1 MNRKQHLLFGSAL
14 ATAALVV
21 ACAGGAQES
30 GGGGG
35 GDEMASS
42 MLSQNPD
49 DGVPTFEV
57 DPLFPKNLP
66 NHWLMGPTIGVD
78 VDSRDHIWVVHRN
91 TPDNFVATTEIGM
104 VTALDQDEP
113 ISATNPVLAQCCQPG
128 DPVLEFDQEG
138 NLVNSWGG
146 PGTETGDYVWP
157 ASNHGITI
165 DGMDNVWIGGNG
177 GADSHVV
184 KFDRQGNF
192 LMQIGTP
199 GARLTGPV
207 SERTGQPGLERDSH
221 SMDSFG
227 RVAKIG
233 IDNEANEAYFSDGY
247 YNKRM
252 AVVDMTT
259 GEMKRF
265 WGAYG
270 NPPDDDLDLGPY
282 NPDEPSQQF
291 RGPVHCGEISNDGLV
306 YVCDRGGDRVQIF
319 QKDGTYVSEHQ
330 YAKQTRSQGSTWDID
345 FSHDP
350 EQKYI
355 YLADGQ
361 NMKVYIIE
369 RETMEVV
376 TAFGDGGRQPGMF
389 FAVHS
394 IAVDS
399 MGNTVTTETYE
410 GSRLQKFTFKGYAPV
425 PAGAEGEN
433 SQGVLWPSTN

>member
-1 MNRKQHLLFGSAL
+1 MNRKQHLLFGTAL
-14 ATAALVV
+14 AVAALVV
-21 ACAGGAQES
+21 ACAGGAEES
-30 GGGGG
+30 GTGG
-35 GDEMASS
+35 GDAA

-91 TPDNFVATTEIGM
+91 TPDNFVANTEIG
-104 VTALDQDEP
+104 
-113 ISATNPVLAQCCQPG
+113 LAQDPPLSVCCQPG
-128 DPVLEFDQEG
+128 PPVLEFDQEG

-165 DGMDNVWIGGNG
+165 DAMDNVWIGGNG
-177 GADSHVV
+177 GPDSHVV

-192 LMQIGTP
+192 LMQVGTS
-199 GARLTGPV
+199 GARMTGPV
-207 SERTGQPGLERDSH
+207 IERTGQPGLQRDSH
-221 SMDSFG
+221 AMDSFG
-227 RVAKIG
+227 RVAKIAV
-233 IDNEANEAYFSDGY
+233 DNEANEAYFSDGY
-247 YNKRM
+247 FNRRM

-270 NPPDDDLDLGPY
+270 NEPDDDLNLGRY
-282 NPDEPSQQF
+282 SADAEPAPQF

-306 YVCDRGGDRVQIF
+306 YVCDRAADRVQVF
-319 QKDGTYVSEHQ
+319 QKDGTFVSEHFF
-330 YAKQTRSQGSTWDID
+330 APATLSQGSTWDID

-350 EQKYI
+350 EQRWI

-361 NMKVYIIE
+361 NMKVYIVE
-369 RETMEVV
+369 RATMETV

-399 MGNTVTTETYE
+399 SGNIYTTETYE
-410 GSRLQKFTFKGYAPV
+410 GSRLQKFTFKGYGPV
-425 PAGAEGEN
+425 PEGAEGEN
-433 SQGVLWPSTN
+433 SQGPLWPTN

>member
-1 MNRKQHLLFGSAL
+1 MNLKQNLLSWL
-14 ATAALVV
+14 AIAVTALVV
-21 ACAGGAQES
+21 ACAGGPQEA
-30 GGGGG
+30 GG
-35 GDEMASS
+35 EVESAALLS
-42 MLSQNPD
+42 MDPSA
-49 DGVPTFEV
+49 GVPTFEV

-78 VDSRDHIWVVHRN
+78 VDSRDHIWIVHRN
-91 TPDNFVATTEIGM
+91 TADQFVANTEIG
-104 VTALDQDEP
+104 
-113 ISATNPVLAQCCQPG
+113 LAQDPPVSECCQPG
-128 DPVLEFDQEG
+128 PPVLEFDQEG
-138 NLVNSWGG
+138 NLVGSWGG
-146 PGTETGDYVWP
+146 PGTETGEYVWP
-157 ASNHGITI
+157 ESNHGITI

-177 GADSHVV
+177 GSDSHVL

-192 LMQIGTP
+192 LMQIGRA
-199 GARLTGPV
+199 GARMTGPI
-207 SERTGQPGLERDSH
+207 SERTGEPTALRDSH

-233 IDNEANEAYFSDGY
+233 IDNEANEAYFADGY
-247 YNKRM
+247 FNRRV
-252 AVVDMTT
+252 AVVDMDS

-270 NPPDDDLDLGPY
+270 NEPDDEANLGRY
-282 NPDEPSQQF
+282 SNGSEPSQQF
-291 RGPVHCGEISNDGLV
+291 RGPVHCSEIANDGMV
-306 YVCDRGGDRVQIF
+306 YVCDRAADRVQVF
-319 QKDGTYVSEHQ
+319 QKDGTFVAEYI
-330 YAKQTRSQGSTWDID
+330 YAPATLSQGSTWDID

-369 RETMEVV
+369 RETMEVL

-399 MGNTVTTETYE
+399 MGNIYTTETYE
-410 GSRLQKFTFKGYAPV
+410 GARLQKFRFKGYAPV
-425 PAGAEGEN
+425 PPGAMGTN
-433 SQGVLWPSTN
+433 SQGVLWPSN

>member
-30 GGGGG
+30 GGGGEE
-35 GDEMASS
+35 DMASAS
-42 MLSQNPD
+42 MLSQDPN

-78 VDSRDHIWVVHRN
+78 VDSRDHIWIVHRN
-91 TPDNFVATTEIGM
+91 TPDNFVLNTEIGM
-104 VTALDQDEP
+104 TADP
-113 ISATNPVLAQCCQPG
+113 PVAQCCQPG
-128 DPVLEFDQEG
+128 PPVMEFDQEG

-146 PGTETGDYVWP
+146 PGTETGDYTWP

-165 DGMDNVWIGGNG
+165 DAMDNVWIGGNG
-177 GADSHVV
+177 GPDSHVL
-184 KFDRQGNF
+184 KMDREGNF
-192 LMQIGTP
+192 LMQVGGA
-199 GARLTGPV
+199 GARMTGPV
-207 SERTGQPGLERDSH
+207 SERTGQPTAQRDSL

-227 RVAKIG
+227 RVAKIAV
-233 IDNEANEAYFSDGY
+233 DNEANEAYFSDGY
-247 YNKRM
+247 FNRRM

-270 NPPDDDLDLGPY
+270 NEPDDDVDLGRY
-282 NPDEPSQQF
+282 VRGDESTYSQF
-291 RGPVHCGEISNDGLV
+291 RGPVHCGEISNDGMV
-306 YVCDRGGDRVQIF
+306 YVCDRGGDRVQVF
-319 QKDGTYVSEHQ
+319 QKDGTFVSEHF
-330 YAKQTRSQGSTWDID
+330 YAPDTLSQGSTWDID
-345 FSHDP
+345 FSHDAD
-350 EQKYI
+350 QKWI

-394 IAVDS
+394 LAVDS
-399 MGNTVTTETYE
+399 NGNIFTTETYE

-433 SQGVLWPSTN
+433 SQGVLWPTTN

>member
-1 MNRKQHLLFGSAL
+1 MNRKQHLLFGTAL
-14 ATAALVV
+14 AVAALVV
-21 ACAGGAQES
+21 ACAGGAEES
-30 GGGGG
+30 GTGG
-35 GDEMASS
+35 GDAAS

-91 TPDNFVATTEIGM
+91 TPDNFVANTEIG
-104 VTALDQDEP
+104 
-113 ISATNPVLAQCCQPG
+113 LAQDPPLSVCCQPG
-128 DPVLEFDQEG
+128 PPVLEFDQEG

-177 GADSHVV
+177 GPDSHVV

-192 LMQIGTP
+192 LMQVGTS

-207 SERTGQPGLERDSH
+207 SERTGQPGLQRDSH
-221 SMDSFG
+221 ATDSFG
-227 RVAKIG
+227 RVAKIAV
-233 IDNEANEAYFSDGY
+233 DNEANEAYFSDGY
-247 YNKRM
+247 FNRRM

-270 NPPDDDLDLGPY
+270 NEPDDDLNLGRY
-282 NPDEPSQQF
+282 SADAEPAPQF

-306 YVCDRGGDRVQIF
+306 YVCDRAADRVQIF
-319 QKDGTYVSEHQ
+319 QKDGTFVSEHF
-330 YAKQTRSQGSTWDID
+330 YAPATLSQGSTWDID

-350 EQKYI
+350 EQRWI

-369 RETMEVV
+369 RATMETV

-399 MGNTVTTETYE
+399 SGNIYTTETYE
-410 GSRLQKFTFKGYAPV
+410 GSRLQKFTFKGYGPV

-433 SQGVLWPSTN
+433 SQGVLWPTN

>member
-1 MNRKQHLLFGSAL
+1 MNRKQILLVGVAL
-14 ATAALVV
+14 AAVALVV
-21 ACAGGAQES
+21 VGVNGAEEQ
-30 GGGGG
+30 G
-35 GDEMASS
+35 ASAPLS
-42 MLSQNPD
+42 MNPNN
-49 DGVPTFEV
+49 GVPTFEV

-91 TPDNFVATTEIGM
+91 TPDNFVANTEIGL
-104 VTALDQDEP
+104 VQDPPLSE
-113 ISATNPVLAQCCQPG
+113 CCQPG
-128 DPVLEFDQEG
+128 PPVLEFDQAG
-138 NLVNSWGG
+138 NLVQAWGG
-146 PGTETGDYVWP
+146 PGTETGDYTWP

-177 GADSHVV
+177 GADAHVV

-192 LMQIGTP
+192 LLQVGKS
-199 GARLTGPV
+199 GARMTGPV
-207 SERTGQPGLERDSH
+207 SERTGQPTPQRNSLAT
-221 SMDSFG
+221 DSFG

-233 IDNEANEAYFSDGY
+233 IDDAANEAYFADGY
-247 YNKRM
+247 FNRRM

-270 NPPDDDLDLGPY
+270 NEPDDSADLGRYSQDAP
-282 NPDEPSQQF
+282 PAQQF
-291 RGPVHCGEISNDGLV
+291 RGPVHCGEVSNDGLV
-306 YVCDRGGDRVQIF
+306 YVCDRAADRIQIF
-319 QKDGTYVSEHQ
+319 QKDGTFVSEHFV
-330 YAKQTRSQGSTWDID
+330 APATLSQGSTWDID
-345 FSHDP
+345 FSHDA
-350 EQKYI
+350 EQRWI

-369 RETMEVV
+369 RETMETL

-399 MGNTVTTETYE
+399 KGNIYTTETYE

-425 PAGAEGEN
+425 PEGAEGEK
-433 SQGVLWPSTN
+433 SQGVLWPTTN

>member
-1 MNRKQHLLFGSAL
+1 MNRKQHLLFGTAL
-14 ATAALVV
+14 AVAALVV
-21 ACAGGAQES
+21 ACAGGAEES
-30 GGGGG
+30 GTGG
-35 GDEMASS
+35 GDAAA

-91 TPDNFVATTEIGM
+91 TPDNFVANTEIG
-104 VTALDQDEP
+104 
-113 ISATNPVLAQCCQPG
+113 LAQDPPLSVCCQPG
-128 DPVLEFDQEG
+128 PPVLEFDQEG

-177 GADSHVV
+177 GPDSHVV

-192 LMQIGTP
+192 LMQVGTS

-207 SERTGQPGLERDSH
+207 SERTGQPGLQRDSH
-221 SMDSFG
+221 ATDSFG
-227 RVAKIG
+227 RVAKIAV
-233 IDNEANEAYFSDGY
+233 DNEANEAYFSDGY
-247 YNKRM
+247 FNRRM

-270 NPPDDDLDLGPY
+270 NEPDDDLNLGRY
-282 NPDEPSQQF
+282 SADAEPAPQF

-306 YVCDRGGDRVQIF
+306 YVCDRAADRVQIF
-319 QKDGTYVSEHQ
+319 QKDGTFVSEHF
-330 YAKQTRSQGSTWDID
+330 YAPATLSQGSTWDID

-350 EQKYI
+350 EQRWI

-369 RETMEVV
+369 RATMETV

-399 MGNTVTTETYE
+399 SGNIYTTETYE
-410 GSRLQKFTFKGYAPV
+410 GSRLQKFTFKGYGPV

-433 SQGVLWPSTN
+433 SQGVLWPTN

>member
-1 MNRKQHLLFGSAL
+1 MNRKQHLLLFGAAL
-14 ATAALVV
+14 ATAAIVV
-21 ACAGGAQES
+21 ACAGGAMES
-30 GGGGG
+30 GDSS
-35 GDEMASS
+35 GDVASS
-42 MLSQNPD
+42 TMLSMDPN

-78 VDSRDHIWVVHRN
+78 VDSRDNIWVVHRN
-91 TPDNFVATTEIGM
+91 TPDQFVGRTEIGL
-104 VTALDQDEP
+104 VQDP
-113 ISATNPVLAQCCQPG
+113 PLATCCAPG
-128 DPVLEFDQEG
+128 DPVLVFNQEG
-138 NLVNSWGG
+138 DLIDNWGG

-157 ASNHGITI
+157 VSNHGITV

-177 GADSHVV
+177 GSDSHVL

-199 GARLTGPV
+199 NARMTGPV
-207 SERTGQPGLERDSH
+207 SERTGQPTAVRDSH

-233 IDNEANEAYFSDGY
+233 TDNEANEAYFADGY
-247 YNKRM
+247 FNRRV
-252 AVVDMTT
+252 AVVDMDT
-259 GEMKRF
+259 GEVKRY

-270 NPPDDDLDLGPY
+270 NDPDDDADLGPY
-282 NPDEPSQQF
+282 SEGMEPSQQF
-291 RGPVHCGEISNDGLV
+291 RGPVHCSEISNDGRV
-306 YVCDRGGDRVQIF
+306 YICDRGADRVQVF
-319 QKDGTYVSEHQ
+319 QKDGTFISEHII
-330 YAKQTRSQGSTWDID
+330 AGATLSQGSTWDID
-345 FSHDP
+345 FSHDAD
-350 EQKYI
+350 QKYI

-369 RETMEVV
+369 RETMEVL

-399 MGNTVTTETYE
+399 MGNIFTTETYE
-410 GSRLQKFTFKGYAPV
+410 GSRLQKFAFKGYAPV
-425 PAGAEGEN
+425 PANAMGLN
-433 SQGVLWPSTN
+433 SQGVLWPSN